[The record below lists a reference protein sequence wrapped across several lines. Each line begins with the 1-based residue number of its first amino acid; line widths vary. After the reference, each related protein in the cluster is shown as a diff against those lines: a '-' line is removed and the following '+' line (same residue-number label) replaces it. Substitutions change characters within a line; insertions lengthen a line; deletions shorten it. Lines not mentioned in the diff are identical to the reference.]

1 MKNQSNELDLAV
13 LFTSIYR
20 FFHKNIKLLL
30 GFLLLGVALGF
41 LYNSISKPYYESS
54 AYATSALSY
63 FETEEVDYRSK
74 KIVLDQQAM
83 VDIINDLSQLV
94 KNNEFDVVARKTN
107 LSEEVAKSI
116 RFVEAEELFYVDG
129 DNIQQKRDKFKVTL
143 QVYDNI
149 IIPQIQKGIE
159 YYINQNTYIQKHY
172 QLYLDQSSQLIDRI
186 AQEIDDLK
194 EVRAHVGRK
203 SSGDYSEI
211 KLSSQFA
218 QTDNQII
225 NLYIKQQQITKYT
238 LLLKPIEFFGDLA
251 MPEKPVDRLSMR
263 LGIMSSLFFLMAIFI
278 SLVKYFNSRIS
289 KEK

>member
-13 LFTSIYR
+13 FFTAIYR
-20 FFHKNIKLLL
+20 FFYQNIKLFL
-30 GFLLLGVALGF
+30 GFLLLGAALGF
-41 LYNSISKPYYESS
+41 FYNSISKPYYESS

-74 KIVLDQQAM
+74 KIILDQQAV
-83 VDIINDLSQLV
+83 VDVINDLSQLV
-94 KNNEFDVVARKTN
+94 EDEEFDVVATKAN
-107 LSEEVAKSI
+107 LSEELAKSI

-129 DNIQQKRDKFKVTL
+129 ENIQQKRDKFKVTL
-143 QVYDNI
+143 QVYDNT

-172 QLYLDQSSQLIDRI
+172 QLYLEQSSELIGRI
-186 AQEIDDLK
+186 GQEIADLK
-194 EVRAHVGRK
+194 EVRAQVGRK
-203 SSGDYSEI
+203 SAGDYSEI

-225 NLYIKQQQITKYT
+225 NLYIKQQQISKYT
-238 LLLKPIEFFGDLA
+238 ILLKPIEFFGNLA
-251 MPEKPVDRLSMR
+251 MPEKPVERLSIR
-263 LGIMSSLFFLMAIFI
+263 IGIMSSLFFFMAVFI
-278 SLVKYFNSRIS
+278 SLIKYFNSRIS